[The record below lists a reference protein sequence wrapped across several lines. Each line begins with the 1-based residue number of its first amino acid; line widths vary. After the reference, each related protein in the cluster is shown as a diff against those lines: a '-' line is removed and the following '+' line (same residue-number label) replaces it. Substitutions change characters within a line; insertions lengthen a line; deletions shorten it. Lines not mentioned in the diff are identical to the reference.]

1 MNKSEQKLNKYQ
13 LKAQECTTREE
24 ALKIL
29 KKHAK
34 ARAKVLTK
42 RILDND

>member
-1 MNKSEQKLNKYQ
+1 MTKLERKLNNYQ
-13 LKAQECTTREE
+13 YKAQACTTREQ
-24 ALKIL
+24 ARKIL

-34 ARAKVLTK
+34 ARAKVKLK

>member
-1 MNKSEQKLNKYQ
+1 MTNPEQKLNKYQ
-13 LKAQECTTREE
+13 VKAQECTTREE
-24 ALKIL
+24 AQKIL

-42 RILDND
+42 RILNND

>member
-1 MNKSEQKLNKYQ
+1 MTNIERKLNKYQ
-13 LKAQECTTREE
+13 CKAEACTTREE

-34 ARAKVLTK
+34 ARAKVKLK
-42 RILDND
+42 RMIEDD

>member
-1 MNKSEQKLNKYQ
+1 MTNPERKLHKYQ
-13 LKAQECTTREE
+13 LKAEACTSREE
-24 ALKIL
+24 ARKIL

-42 RILDND
+42 RIINND

>member
-1 MNKSEQKLNKYQ
+1 MTKSERKLNKYQ
-13 LKAQECTTREE
+13 MKAQECTTREE

-34 ARAKVLTK
+34 VRAKVLTK
-42 RILDND
+42 RILNND